1 MKNSKESLKHIRISI
16 LLVILV
22 LITGTAG
29 YMLIEGWNLIDSFY
43 MTIISI
49 TTTGFAEVNPL
60 SAPGK
65 IFTAFLIIMGL
76 ATIAYTAGRITQY
89 FVEEYI
95 LRRRRMKEKIKKL
108 KDHYIVCGFGRM
120 GKQICKELAESNIDF
135 VVIENDPEKVE
146 ELKESSYLFI
156 EGDATDDEI
165 LREAGIE
172 RAKGLVSVVDKDA
185 DNVFVTLSARGLNDR
200 VLIVTRAISE
210 NTEKKLY
217 KAGANRVIKPYELGG
232 HRMVQMLLR
241 PYVVDFIDVIGR
253 RASYNLVMEE
263 IPIGENSPLVD
274 LTLSQTPIRREL
286 NIIVVAIYSP
296 DGKFHYN
303 PGPNAH
309 IQANNTLIVIGEE
322 KNVEKL
328 KKIASSGLHE

>member
-1 MKNSKESLKHIRISI
+1 MKNSRESLKHIRISI
-16 LLVILV
+16 LLVVLV
-22 LITGTAG
+22 LITGTVG
-29 YMLIEGWNLIDSFY
+29 YILIEGWNLIDSFY
-43 MTIISI
+43 MTVISI

-60 SAPGK
+60 SATGK
-65 IFTAFLIIMGL
+65 IFTAFLIVLGL
-76 ATIAYTAGRITQY
+76 TTIGYTLGRFTQY

-95 LRRRRMKEKIKKL
+95 FRRRRMKERIKKL

-120 GKQICKELAESNIDF
+120 GKQICKELAESDIDF
-135 VVIENDPEKVE
+135 VVIENNPEKIE
-146 ELKESSYLFI
+146 ELKDSGYLLI

-185 DNVFVTLSARGLNDR
+185 DNVFVTLSARGLNDKI
-200 VLIVTRAISE
+200 LIVTRAISE

-241 PYVVDFIDVIGR
+241 PYVVDFIDIIGR

-263 IPIGENSPLVD
+263 IPIREKSSLVG
-274 LTLSQTPIRREL
+274 LTLSQTPIRKEL

-303 PGPNAH
+303 PGPNTH
-309 IQANNTLIVIGEE
+309 IQVEDTLIVIGEE
-322 KNVEKL
+322 KNIKKL
-328 KKIASSGLHE
+328 KEIASSGIQE